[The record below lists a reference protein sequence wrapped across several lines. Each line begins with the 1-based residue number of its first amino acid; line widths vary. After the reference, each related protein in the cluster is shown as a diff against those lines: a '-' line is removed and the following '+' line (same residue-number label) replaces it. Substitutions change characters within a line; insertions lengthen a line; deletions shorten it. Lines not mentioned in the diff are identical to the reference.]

1 MVSEQ
6 RCHYIGKILA
16 PQRVFLW
23 QQVYLS
29 SASNNNAAK
38 TIITKLCQNSTE
50 VDTGSIYFLCNPRNC
65 DLPSLLF
72 FEINIRGS

>member
-50 VDTGSIYFLCNPRNC
+50 VDTGSIFCV
-65 DLPSLLF
+65 SLAITIYLVYIF
-72 FEINIRGS
+72 WNKY